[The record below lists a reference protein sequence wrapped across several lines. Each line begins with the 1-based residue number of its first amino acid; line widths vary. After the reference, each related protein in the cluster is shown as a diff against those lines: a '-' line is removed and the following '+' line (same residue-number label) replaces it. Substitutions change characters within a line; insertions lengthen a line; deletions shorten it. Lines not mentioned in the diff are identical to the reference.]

1 MKIGGKGMRTIDAQ
15 DVVSASELNRFH
27 LLVFA
32 WCFYLIGFD
41 GFDIAMYGV
50 GLSSMMEEWNL
61 TTMQAGAV
69 ASYALIGMMLGA
81 LILSPLADKYGRKNV
96 IVLCMFLFSAFTLAA
111 GLASNLIM
119 FAIFRFISAIGM
131 GGLMPNCISLMT
143 EYSPKK
149 NRSLLVGAIYIGY
162 ALGGILASLIGMF
175 LIPITGWRVL
185 YIIGGLP
192 LLTIPFFIKQFP
204 ESLSYYLAKKQVGN
218 IVEILNKVVPEG
230 NFKET
235 DDYKLAEVAQ
245 DSKGFPV
252 KKLFTH
258 NRTFSTL
265 MIWLAVFCTMMIVY
279 GLNTWLPKLM
289 QDAGFSITSSLS
301 FNMVVSFG
309 QIAGTLVGGY
319 FAGKIG
325 QKKVLVTSFL
335 LGVISFI
342 AMSLTSNVVFMY
354 ILIFLAGVGTF
365 GGMNLANPY
374 IAEYYPREIRATGS
388 GYSQA
393 IGRFGSILAPTAFA
407 ILITS
412 GVDTKTAFAIFALP
426 CILVA
431 LGYFLVQEK
440 YASFDKVEEVDEGSN
455 MREKSSVSS

>member
-1 MKIGGKGMRTIDAQ
+1 MRTIDAQ
-15 DVVSASELNRFH
+15 NVISAGKLNRFH

-61 TTMQAGAV
+61 TAMQGGAV

-111 GLASNLIM
+111 GLAPNLIM
-119 FAIFRFISAIGM
+119 FTIFRFISAIGM

-149 NRSLLVGAIYIGY
+149 NRALLVGAIYIGY

-185 YIIGGLP
+185 YIIGGFP

-204 ESLSYYLAKKQVGN
+204 ESLTYYLAKRQVGN
-218 IVEILNKVVPEG
+218 VVKILKQVVPDG

-235 DDYKLAEVAQ
+235 DDYRLAEVAK

-252 KKLFTH
+252 NKLFT
-258 NRTFSTL
+258 NKRTFSTL
-265 MIWLAVFCTMMIVY
+265 MIWMAVFCTMMIVY

-301 FNMVVSFG
+301 FMMVVSFG

-319 FAGKIG
+319 FAGKLG
-325 QKKVLVTSFL
+325 QKWVLVTSFL
-335 LGVISFI
+335 LGVVSFI

-354 ILIFLAGVGTF
+354 ILLFLAGVGTF

-393 IGRFGSILAPTAFA
+393 IGRFGSILAPTAIA

-412 GVDTKTAFAIFALP
+412 GIDTKTAFVIFALP

-440 YASFDKVEEVDEGSN
+440 YASFDKVADVDSVDEGLTVSK
-455 MREKSSVSS
+455 ESSV